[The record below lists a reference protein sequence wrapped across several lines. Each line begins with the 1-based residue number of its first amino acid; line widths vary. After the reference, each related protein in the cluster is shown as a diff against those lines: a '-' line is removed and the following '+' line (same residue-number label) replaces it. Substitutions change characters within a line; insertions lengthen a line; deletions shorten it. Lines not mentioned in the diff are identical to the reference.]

1 MAEESSDVKILKD
14 WERTILC
21 EVDEKYDPDD
31 DSSDEEA
38 IAMRAKRAAERA
50 EAEAEKEKA
59 EANAKG
65 VKKK

>member
-38 IAMRAKRAAERA
+38 IARRTEREKAKA
-50 EAEAEKEKA
+50 EAE
-59 EANAKG
+59 
-65 VKKK
+65 